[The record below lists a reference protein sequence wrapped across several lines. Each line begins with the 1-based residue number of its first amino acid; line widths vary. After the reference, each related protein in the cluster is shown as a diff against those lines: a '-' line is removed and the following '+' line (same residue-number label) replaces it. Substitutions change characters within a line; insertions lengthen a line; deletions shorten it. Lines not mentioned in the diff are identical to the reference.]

1 MPHKHRAAKEKI
13 LIVDDTVDT
22 VELLTKRLRAD
33 GYDTEAAYDGEEA
46 LRKVREYRPD
56 LVILD
61 IMMPRINGYEVC
73 RRLNEF
79 PDRRN
84 FRILMLTAKSKVSDK
99 VRGLDIGADNYLT
112 KPFDYRELAAM
123 VRNLLFQKRTYT
135 TAGPGSAPPEA
146 DTTHPGD
153 RGPAQPP
160 DVISAADIGTDR
172 LRRRIAREY
181 TFHGIITRNPQLR
194 RIIDTLPN
202 IAASDATVLIE
213 GPSGSGKE
221 LFARAIH
228 TLSDRRGAFVALNCA
243 ALPDTLLE
251 SELFGYVR
259 GAFTGAV
266 KDKEGRFSLARH
278 GTIFLDEIGDI
289 SPALQLKLLRVLQE
303 KEFEPL
309 GSTTTVK
316 ADVRVIAA
324 TNRNLKEE
332 MDKGR
337 FRADLYFRLNVIHIA
352 LPPLSERREDIPLLI
367 QHILDTFN
375 KSKKK
380 QVTSIAPAVL
390 EILMRHDFPG
400 NVRELENIIEHGF
413 AMCRGQTIDVDSLPE
428 GLAATGLEDETAQRA
443 GTRAA
448 DPLASAEAAT
458 ILAALQRFD
467 GNRGQTAAHLG
478 IDKTT
483 LWRKMKK
490 YGIDF
495 PVRRKPGHGNAGQE
509 G

>member
-1 MPHKHRAAKEKI
+1 MPKREKTDKDKI
-13 LIVDDTVDT
+13 LIVDDTADT

-73 RRLNEF
+73 RRLNRF

-84 FRILMLTAKSKVSDK
+84 FRILMLTAKSKVTDK
-99 VRGLDIGADNYLT
+99 VRGLDIGADSYLT
-112 KPFDYRELAAM
+112 KPFDYRELAAL
-123 VRNLLFQKRTYT
+123 VRNLLLQKRTYS
-135 TAGPGSAPPEA
+135 GPGPEA
-146 DTTHPGD
+146 GVAAA
-153 RGPAQPP
+153 G
-160 DVISAADIGTDR
+160 SAAADRQGPPTAPAAICAAEIGTDS

-181 TFHGIITRNPQLR
+181 TFHGIITRNGQMR

-202 IAASDATVLIE
+202 IAASDSTVLIE

-228 TLSDRRGAFVALNCA
+228 TLSGRRGGFVALNCA

-266 KDKEGRFSLARH
+266 RDKEGRFSLARH

-309 GSTTTVK
+309 GSTTTIR

-332 MDKGR
+332 MEKGR

-352 LPPLSERREDIPLLI
+352 LPSLAERREDIPLLI
-367 QHILDTFN
+367 HHIMDRFN
-375 KSKKK
+375 RSKKK
-380 QVTSIAPAVL
+380 QVTSVTPAVL
-390 EILMRHDFPG
+390 DILMRYDYPG

-413 AMCRGQTIDVDSLPE
+413 AMCRDRTIDVDSLPD
-428 GLAATGLEDETAQRA
+428 GLAPATGRESGENGATPA
-443 GTRAA
+443 GAA
-448 DPLASAEAAT
+448 DPLASAEASA
-458 ILAALQRFD
+458 ILAALERFD
-467 GNRGQTAAHLG
+467 GNRSRTAAHLG

-490 YGIDF
+490 YRIDF
-495 PVRRKPGHGNAGQE
+495 PARRKPGTGKS
-509 G
+509 